1 MVHING
7 VLYSCGGYTA
17 NGESKVCYKYDLA
30 SNSSSWENFMVPTG
44 VGDQHPAVAFP
55 TYDFFW
61 YLSSK
66 ILQVPVN
73 GGNTTS
79 FDIELGNGGC
89 AVGNGSHSVFIGK
102 HNSSVLMNSDP
113 LSPNNWTKIANIK
126 TSLFYGGCLWLG
138 NTIYV
143 TGGFSSDTFKLI
155 SKTQLINTDT
165 FEVTL
170 GADVPIQV
178 ASHAMGIIDGNPAV
192 FGGHNGGSPL
202 STIYVYDSATNT
214 WSLSDRSLPQAAM
227 YSGAVTFYL
236 SNDFANC

>member
-17 NGESKVCYKYDLA
+17 NGESKACYKYDLT
-30 SNSSSWENFMVPTG
+30 SNSSSWENFMVSTG
-44 VGDQHPAVAFP
+44 VGGQHPGVAFP

-66 ILQVPVN
+66 ILQVPMN

-79 FDIELGNGGC
+79 FDINLGNSGC
-89 AVGNGSHSVFIGK
+89 AVGNGSHAVFIGDN
-102 HNSSVLMNSDP
+102 NSSVMMNSDP
-113 LSPNNWTKIANIK
+113 LSPNNWTKIATIN
-126 TSLFYGGCLWLG
+126 TRLFSGGCLWLG

-143 TGGFSSDTFKLI
+143 TGGVDSDIGKLI

-170 GADVPIQV
+170 GADVPTQV
-178 ASHAMGIIDGNPAV
+178 GFHVMGIIDGNPAV
-192 FGGHNGGSPL
+192 FGGFNGESLL

-214 WSLSDRSLPQAAM
+214 WSLSDRSLPQTTI
-227 YSGAVTFYL
+227 YSGAITF
-236 SNDFANC
+236 